1 MEEARAVL
9 GYRWDAIE
17 TWIMS
22 QRNALHRDISAS
34 FGVLSDTLQGMLYP
48 DQVIYLR
55 TTLTYYTLKNTSKLP
70 LRRLETFSLF

>member
-22 QRNALHRDISAS
+22 QRNALHQDISAS
-34 FGVLSDTLQGMLYP
+34 FQVISDALQGRLILI
-48 DQVIYLR
+48 VLICLR
-55 TTLTYYTLKNTSKLP
+55 VP
-70 LRRLETFSLF
+70 L